1 MWVTNARAGVMHTVL
16 ATIEA
21 YSYTAQVYGG
31 QRDLS

>member
-1 MWVTNARAGVMHTVL
+1 MWVTDTRVAVMHTVL